1 MKSNQIKS
9 NSIDSFRDFKNIKE
23 VFIRW
28 SNKTKNKNEIK
39 TEAADDGN

>member
-9 NSIDSFRDFKNIKE
+9 NSIDSFRDFKHIKE
-23 VFIRW
+23 VLIRW
-28 SNKTKNKNEIK
+28 SNKTKNENKIE